1 MSEKISSNINSSPL
15 LHFKKSPVY
24 FCRKLCFLLFL
35 LIFIAITFSGCTQ
48 TKVID
53 KASIVTTITA
63 EKNENTNIYTFFIL
77 GDDDK
82 TESVKVEAENL
93 EKSYTLAKNKY
104 APGLSLAKLGY
115 LVVSETRL
123 DNLKNDIEYISRQS
137 VISPKIIVGITDA
150 KTMKNISKSK
160 QTIEK
165 SKDSIICLKKNNDK
179 VCVNALDIFNKFSSS
194 KDNFFLVS
202 YIKYKNNFESVVLKI
217 KNIEK

>member
-15 LHFKKSPVY
+15 QYFKKSSVS
-24 FCRKLCFLLFL
+24 FCRKLCFLL
-35 LIFIAITFSGCTQ
+35 ITIILTATAFSGCTQ

-63 EKNENTNIYTFFIL
+63 EKVKNNNIYTFFIL

-93 EKSYTLAKNKY
+93 EKSYALAKNKY

-115 LVVSETRL
+115 LVVSETTL
-123 DNLKNDIEYISRQS
+123 DNLKNDMEYISRQS
-137 VISPKIIVGITDA
+137 IISPKIIVGITDA
-150 KTMKNISKSK
+150 KTMKNIAKSK

-179 VCVNALDIFNKFSSS
+179 VCINALDIFNKFSSS
-194 KDNFFLVS
+194 QDNFFLVS
-202 YIKYKNNFESVVLKI
+202 HIKYQNNFESVVRKI